1 MASWEKL
8 ESFSFF
14 LPFFLTSMLCR
25 LSLCFPLS
33 ASRYLTTGSPSLFS
47 SAISWAFVS
56 FRTSEH
62 GVPLGPIRVSW
73 LFLYIGPNI
82 CLSCLSYP
90 RLHIHA
96 IDIQCGAASH
106 VQSVCLFLFS
116 LLFHVVCFVLSQSP
130 AQYTSHGAGLGA
142 YTRKNVVQC
151 SAVMSL
157 SARRDALCAETYEW
171 YFDFN
176 PTRFRRIGSCLPWFC
191 INGVTF
197 AVRKCP

>member
-1 MASWEKL
+1 MAWWEKL
-8 ESFSFF
+8 ESFSFL

-106 VQSVCLFLFS
+106 VQSVCLFFFLFS
-116 LLFHVVCFVLSQSP
+116 SMSSALCFRSIRRSIRV
-130 AQYTSHGAGLGA
+130 TGRGLGA
-142 YTRKNVVQC
+142 YTR
-151 SAVMSL
+151 
-157 SARRDALCAETYEW
+157 
-171 YFDFN
+171 
-176 PTRFRRIGSCLPWFC
+176 
-191 INGVTF
+191 
-197 AVRKCP
+197 